1 MKIIKENH
9 KGQLTIGELED
20 LITRVKSV
28 YGEEAKNIPV
38 YIGDDDELNGIHCA
52 WFSTAIIRKNH
63 CKEEAL
69 YLREM
74 INGTAG
80 NHKLGDDEAA
90 ILIS

>member
-1 MKIIKENH
+1 MKIDKEKH
-9 KGQLTIGELED
+9 REQLTIGELEE
-20 LITRVKSV
+20 LIARVKLA
-28 YGEEAKNIPV
+28 YGEEAKNIPG

-52 WFSTAIIRKNH
+52 WFVGAIVTKKR

-74 INGTAG
+74 INETAG